1 MRHYLVVA
9 NETLD
14 DPAFDEWVARRL
26 ATEPVHVHL
35 VVPPNRT
42 EGRIRWNEQ
51 EATDR
56 ARRRLARARPR
67 PPGTGIPA
75 LLSSCPSTTRSAGSP
90 VRALATT
97 GRGPARV
104 YADLLRTR
112 TGCGSTAS
120 ELG

>member
-14 DPAFDEWVARRL
+14 DPAFEQWISRRL

-42 EGRIRWNEQ
+42 EGRIHWHEE

-56 ARRRLARARPR
+56 ARRRLARARLR
-67 PPGTGIPA
+67 
-75 LLSSCPSTTRSAGSP
+75 L
-90 VRALATT
+90 RALGALVA
-97 GRGPARV
+97 GEIGPE
-104 YADLLRTR
+104 DPLLAVAAALRSNTYDV
-112 TGCGSTAS
+112 TVVAA
-120 ELG
+120 

>member
-9 NETLD
+9 DETLD

-35 VVPPNRT
+35 VVPPNRI
-42 EGRIRWNEQ
+42 EGRIRWNEE

-75 LLSSCPSTTRSAGSP
+75 LLSSWPGTGLR
-90 VRALATT
+90 RLASYPD
-97 GRGPARV
+97 GLRLDSV
-104 YADLLRTR
+104 RTR
-112 TGCGSTAS
+112 LSVYR
-120 ELG
+120 